1 MHAAAPRR
9 RNSSSLSRRREG
21 LSQAAAAKLL
31 GVTEPR
37 VSDLVR
43 GKIDLFGLNTLVNMA
58 AAAGLRIQLQVDRAA

>member
-1 MHAAAPRR
+1 LHAPAPRR

-58 AAAGLRIQLQVDRAA
+58 AAGLRIQLQVDRAA